1 MTSNKNTNQIQGFTL
16 VELLLAMTGV
26 AILLVAVATTT
37 IQLMNMYH
45 KGITIK
51 TINSAGREVGD
62 MIKRDGLSAKGRDIV
77 QVAPSDSGTGGLGR
91 LCFGSYT
98 YVWNT
103 PENLRSRDASV
114 GVVYDDDP
122 SHSKIV
128 FARVADP
135 DGSLCKATRGQ
146 YPKVITKGAPMN
158 AVEVLG
164 DKDTGLAIHNI
175 SLTDLFVDS
184 NSRAGYT
191 IGYTLG
197 TYEEDTY
204 RNGIINSSDA
214 QCLAQSEETNNYT
227 FCAIN
232 QFAETIITERAS

>member
-1 MTSNKNTNQIQGFTL
+1 MKSNKNANQIQGFTL

-77 QVAPSDSGTGGLGR
+77 QVASSDSGTGGLGR

-103 PENLRSRDASV
+103 PEN
-114 GVVYDDDP
+114 YD
-122 SHSKIV
+122 
-128 FARVADP
+128 RE
-135 DGSLCKATRGQ
+135 T
-146 YPKVITKGAPMN
+146 
-158 AVEVLG
+158 
-164 DKDTGLAIHNI
+164 LA
-175 SLTDLFVDS
+175 LV
-184 NSRAGYT
+184 
-191 IGYTLG
+191 
-197 TYEEDTY
+197 
-204 RNGIINSSDA
+204 
-214 QCLAQSEETNNYT
+214 
-227 FCAIN
+227 
-232 QFAETIITERAS
+232 

>member
-103 PENLRSRDASV
+103 PENLRSRDATTMILATAKSFLPALLTRMAL
-114 GVVYDDDP
+114 Y
-122 SHSKIV
+122 
-128 FARVADP
+128 ARRRE
-135 DGSLCKATRGQ
+135 GNTQK
-146 YPKVITKGAPMN
+146 
-158 AVEVLG
+158 
-164 DKDTGLAIHNI
+164 
-175 SLTDLFVDS
+175 
-184 NSRAGYT
+184 
-191 IGYTLG
+191 
-197 TYEEDTY
+197 
-204 RNGIINSSDA
+204 
-214 QCLAQSEETNNYT
+214 
-227 FCAIN
+227 
-232 QFAETIITERAS
+232 